1 MTVLQAMAQAG
12 GLTLRGTERGIRIH
26 RRDPRGGTNIFE
38 PKMVDPIDR
47 DYVVYVRESIF

>member
-12 GLTLRGTERGIRIH
+12 GLTQRGTERGIRIH
-26 RRDPRGGTNIFE
+26 RRDPQGGTHIIE

-47 DYVVYVRESIF
+47 DDVVYVRESIF